1 MTHLHTLTW
10 ADFQKFEPCYD
21 PQERYGHFSGTI
33 LDILK
38 DKRIPAKD
46 RIWAATRKGMLD
58 DRTLRL
64 FACKCVRE
72 VWHLLTD
79 ERVDKPARTWQMKI
93 EFGDTPESARSVI
106 TTDELAI
113 GYDGRPLLAGINL
126 YLRYGE
132 RVALIGPN
140 GCGKTTLL
148 RTIAGMLPPVAG
160 SVRLGGSVRPGY
172 MTQEQ
177 EELNPALI
185 KNDAAAVMARR
196 IVRELMERES
206 A

>member
-10 ADFQKFEPCYD
+10 ADFKKFEPCYD

-79 ERVDKPARTWQMKI
+79 KRSRKAVEVAERYAV
-93 EFGDTPESARSVI
+93 
-106 TTDELAI
+106 
-113 GYDGRPLLAGINL
+113 
-126 YLRYGE
+126 GE
-132 RVALIGPN
+132 A
-140 GCGKTTLL
+140 T
-148 RTIAGMLPPVAG
+148 
-160 SVRLGGSVRPGY
+160 S
-172 MTQEQ
+172 
-177 EELNPALI
+177 EEL
-185 KNDAAAVMARR
+185 DAAGAAAWAAAGAAAGATARAAAWATAR
-196 IVRELMERES
+196 DAARAAAWAAAWATAMDKQIMILIQLIENQ
-206 A
+206 